1 MKPSLVF
8 LLAFVFTLSLVVASD
23 LEERTNKK
31 TWRLGQKCCPGCAY
45 ISAKC
50 CCAPAVT
57 KTITIAGSTAT
68 FTDFTTET
76 EIATEVTSDAEV
88 TETNFVTE
96 TTVVSV
102 DTTIAT
108 TIFSTSVSTEI
119 SVSVSTLM
127 VTSTAN
133 PPPPPRARAVVP
145 AHLCPVCPSGS
156 NPLAALMRKTN
167 AKGNSFCCPKKRQT
181 VTVTRR
187 RSPVTVTETQAVTET
202 ETTTETIAGSTI
214 VESVTEVETV
224 TSVET
229 VASTSTSVI
238 ATTTTS
244 VSVTTCTENYVEV
257 SALGIQVDTSD
268 FSPSGNDQL
277 TKAECMAKPYPAVI
291 WFVAPTLR
299 KRDVFA
305 SCSWGTGTFK
315 FGQAGL
321 DPDVGST
328 FKTSTCISN

>member
-1 MKPSLVF
+1 MKPSLFF
-8 LLAFVFTLSLVVASD
+8 LLAFVLTLVFAID

-31 TWRLGQKCCPGCAY
+31 TWRLGQKCCPGCSY

-50 CCAPAVT
+50 CCAPALT
-57 KTITIAGSTAT
+57 KTITIAGGTAT
-68 FTDFTTET
+68 FTDLTTET
-76 EIATEVTSDAEV
+76 EITTEVTSDAEV

-108 TIFSTSVSTEI
+108 TIFSTSVSTEV

-133 PPPPPRARAVVP
+133 PQPPPVRARAVVP

-156 NPLAALMRKTN
+156 NPLAALKSKTN

-181 VTVTRR
+181 VTVTRT
-187 RSPVTVTETQAVTET
+187 RSPVTVTDTQAVTET

-214 VESVTEVETV
+214 VESVTEAETV
-224 TSVET
+224 TSVQT

-238 ATTTTS
+238 VTTTTS

-257 SALGIQVDTSD
+257 SALGTQVDTSD
-268 FSPSGNDQL
+268 FTPSGNDQL
-277 TKAECMAKPYPAVI
+277 TKADCMAKPYPAVI
-291 WFVAPTLR
+291 WLTAPTLR

-328 FKTSTCISN
+328 FKTSTCISD